1 MAYTSKA
8 QIITRWGAT
17 EVVLSADRDPQ
28 DGVAD
33 DAAITAACADASSLI
48 DSYLVRAGYKVP
60 VDPVPDVL
68 VEKASD
74 IAVYL
79 LSQGVGASYTAE
91 KRQRYEDALRWLEAL
106 ADGKAE
112 LPGAPDASKTATGV
126 RSSGFPLAY
135 QAGHLRS
142 GGLL

>member
-33 DAAITAACADASSLI
+33 DAAITAACEDASSLL
-48 DSYLVRAGYKVP
+48 DSYLARAGYTTP
-60 VDPVPDVL
+60 VNPVPPVL
-68 VEKASD
+68 VERASD

-79 LSQGVGASYTAE
+79 LSQGPGPLTVE
-91 KRQRYEDALRWLEAL
+91 KRTRYEDAIRWAQELV
-106 ADGKAE
+106 DGKTA
-112 LPGAPDASKTATGV
+112 LPGAPEESQLARGGRASGHPF
-126 RSSGFPLAY
+126 GY
-135 QAGHLRS
+135 QARHLRG

>member
-8 QIITRWGAT
+8 QIIARWGAD

-48 DSYLVRAGYKVP
+48 DSYLVRAGYTVP
-60 VDPVPDVL
+60 VDPVPDVV

-74 IAVYL
+74 VAVYL
-79 LSQGVGASYTAE
+79 LSQGPAPYTEE
-91 KRQRYEDALRWLEAL
+91 KRKRYEDALRWLGDI

-112 LPGAPDASKTATGV
+112 LPEAPDASKMATGA
-126 RSSGFPLAY
+126 RASGFPLAY
-135 QAGHLRS
+135 QAAHLRG

>member
-8 QIITRWGAT
+8 QIIIRWGAT

-28 DGVAD
+28 DGIAD

-60 VDPVPDVL
+60 VDPIPDVL

-79 LSQGVGASYTAE
+79 LSQGQAPYTEE
-91 KRQRYEDALRWLEAL
+91 KRKRYEDALRWLEDI

>member
-48 DSYLVRAGYKVP
+48 DSYLVRAGYTVP
-60 VDPVPDVL
+60 VDPVPDVV

-74 IAVYL
+74 VAVYL
-79 LSQGVGASYTAE
+79 LSQGQAPYTEE
-91 KRQRYEDALRWLEAL
+91 KRKRYEDALRWLADI

-112 LPGAPDASKTATGV
+112 LPGAPDASKVATGA
-126 RSSGFPLAY
+126 RASGFPLAY
-135 QAGHLRS
+135 QAAHLRG